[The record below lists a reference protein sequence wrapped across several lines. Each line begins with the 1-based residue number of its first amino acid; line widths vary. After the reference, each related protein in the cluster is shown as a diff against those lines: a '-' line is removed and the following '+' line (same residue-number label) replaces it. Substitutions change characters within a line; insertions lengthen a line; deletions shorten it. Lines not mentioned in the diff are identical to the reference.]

1 MTEEALEAE
10 LERLADLTP
19 EQLRA
24 KFFELKGIPLP
35 KFMRGT
41 LMRRAVAHAL
51 REHVLG
57 GLKHSAQKQLDQ
69 LVRQIVPANEKP
81 PPRPNKKIRAGTRLI
96 REWQGRVHEVLVVG
110 DRYAWNG
117 EAYRSLSEIARLITG
132 TRWNGWV
139 FFGVK
144 KVGSAPKP
152 PVKQVRTRQRT
163 QAAQETCQE
172 ARSAG

>member
-19 EQLRA
+19 EQLKA
-24 KFFELKGIPLP
+24 KFLELKGIPLP

-57 GLKHSAQKQLDQ
+57 GLKPSAQKQLDQ
-69 LVRQIVPANEKP
+69 LVKQIVPAHEKP
-81 PPRPNKKIRAGTRLI
+81 PPKPNKKIRAGTRLI

-110 DRYAWNG
+110 DRYVWNG

-144 KVGSAPKP
+144 KTGGAPQP
-152 PVKQVRTRQRT
+152 PIKQARTPLRT
-163 QAAQETCQE
+163 QATPAPHPESQH
-172 ARSAG
+172 AG